1 MIFDSNATSMFWNM
15 LGSSTF
21 WTALSAIAT
30 TGACIIAL
38 WQTQYNNRKKI
49 KLKFS
54 ITTDLITSKN
64 YISISVINTG
74 NRKIVITE
82 WCYFTNDKSRRVV
95 ISTLSSTFNPV
106 QLPQTIDIEN
116 KLDLYFDF
124 SLFVKYL
131 EELIKNDIIKENQKI
146 TFGIKDSTDKI
157 YKTKSQNTVK
167 EFLNSNKH

>member
-1 MIFDSNATSMFWNM
+1 
-15 LGSSTF
+15 
-21 WTALSAIAT
+21 
-30 TGACIIAL
+30 
-38 WQTQYNNRKKI
+38 
-49 KLKFS
+49 
-54 ITTDLITSKN
+54 
-64 YISISVINTG
+64 
-74 NRKIVITE
+74 